1 MGTLA
6 RTWDLTKQSFA
17 VLRADKEILLFPVM
31 SAVATI
37 IVSLSFLIPLLLSG
51 AFQAVESSGATATA
65 YLTLFAFYYV
75 NYFVIV
81 FFNSA
86 LVACANIR
94 LGGGDPTVGD
104 GLRIASSRLGRI
116 AAWALVAATV
126 GLLLRIL
133 EERAEKLGK
142 FVVSLLGLAWTLLT
156 YFIVPVIVFEDLSIM
171 DSIKRS
177 AGLFRKQWGTEVVS
191 GFSFGLIFFLLALPG
206 IALGFAGFLID
217 PWVGLGTLTLMIIY
231 FLVLAVVS
239 AAVKAIFTVALYRYA
254 TKGEV
259 PAGFSPDFVQRAFAP
274 KGSW

>member
-133 EERAEKLGK
+133 EERAERLGK

-177 AGLFRKQWGTEVVS
+177 ADLFRKQWGTEVVS

-206 IALGFAGFLID
+206 IVLGFAGFLID
-217 PWVGLGTLTLMIIY
+217 PWVGLAGLILMIIY
-231 FLVLAVVS
+231 FLMLAVVS

-254 TKGEV
+254 TQGEV
-259 PAGFSPDFVQRAFAP
+259 PAGFSRDFVQRAFAP

>member
-51 AFQAVESSGATATA
+51 AFQAVESSEATATA